1 MKIGDCMKRKVI
13 TSKSGI
19 TIQKA
24 AEILVRHH
32 IGTLPIV
39 DDSMHL
45 IGLVTLHDLITPAIP
60 DFYSLVEDLDFVH
73 DFGAAEDEQP
83 AADYLHSPIEK
94 ILQEPIF
101 VEETAGLTRAITMLQ
116 EHNLND
122 LPVVDE
128 EMRLVGI
135 ASRVDIGVALL
146 SNWASPS

>member
-1 MKIGDCMKRKVI
+1 MNIGDCMKRKVI
-13 TSKSGI
+13 SSRSDI

-24 AEILVRHH
+24 AEIMVHHH

-45 IGLVTLHDLITPAIP
+45 IGVVTLHDLITPAIP
-60 DFYSLVEDLDFVH
+60 DFYNLVEDLDFVH

-83 AADYLHSPIEK
+83 AQDYLLSPITR
-94 ILQEPIF
+94 ILKEPVY

-116 EHNLND
+116 EHDLND
-122 LPVVDE
+122 LPVVDDNIC
-128 EMRLVGI
+128 LVGI

-146 SNWASPS
+146 SNWTTSS

>member
-1 MKIGDCMKRKVI
+1 MKRKVI

-60 DFYSLVEDLDFVH
+60 DFYSLVEDSRLGHDFVP
-73 DFGAAEDEQP
+73 EDNNLQGF
-83 AADYLHSPIEK
+83 LHSPIEK
-94 ILQEPIF
+94 IPRKPIL
-101 VEETAGLTRAITMLQ
+101 VEENCG
-116 EHNLND
+116 
-122 LPVVDE
+122 
-128 EMRLVGI
+128 
-135 ASRVDIGVALL
+135 
-146 SNWASPS
+146 